1 MTENI
6 KTIVVNELSKS
17 FGETLALDKCNFSA
31 FSGSVNAVVGENGS
45 GKSTLVKIL
54 SGVLNPDHGQI
65 SILGKTPKNPLEA
78 KKIGLSTI
86 FQEILIAN
94 ELSITENIFMGHE
107 DIFGKKISKNF
118 KINKSYEVLKRLSD
132 IDFDVEADAG
142 SLPLNEK
149 QWVVI
154 ARAVVSDPKILIFD
168 ESSAAL
174 DLEATKKLHSE
185 MRRLCKLGTTIIII
199 SHRIKELVNIADHVT
214 ILRDGKTV
222 SNLNG
227 KEITEENLIHHL
239 TRGKIKASINNTDFQ
254 KNNMPINDK
263 VSIECNNLTL
273 KNNSKGF
280 DTRINQGQIL
290 GVTGLDGQGQANFI
304 KILSGINQAFTGDVI
319 TFDEEGEKKN
329 INNLN
334 DSYINKVVY
343 ISGDR
348 SKEGIFPN
356 LSILENFGF
365 SMYRNNLILKNIIN
379 FRSVSKNF
387 DEYATKLSLKFG
399 KNKDLITSLSGGNQQ
414 KVLIARALS
423 NNPKILILNDPARG
437 VDISTKNE
445 IHNQLKIFAKNG
457 GTVIYLSTEI
467 EEFFDFVDE
476 VYVFYSFNLHTKLT
490 GSDINEDK
498 IMSSIFGQ

>member
-1 MTENI
+1 MTENV

-17 FGETLALDKCNFSA
+17 FGETIALDKCNFSA
-31 FSGSVNAVVGENGS
+31 LSGSVNAVVGENGS

-65 SILGKTPKNPLEA
+65 SILGKIPKNPLEA

-107 DIFGKKISKNF
+107 DIFGKNISKNF
-118 KINKSYEVLKRLSD
+118 KIKKSYEVLKRLSD

-154 ARAVVSDPKILIFD
+154 ARAVLSDPKILIFD

-174 DLEATKKLHSE
+174 DLEATKKLHYE
-185 MRRLCKLGTTIIII
+185 MKRLCKLGTTIIII

-222 SNLNG
+222 TNLND

-239 TRGKIKASINNTDFQ
+239 TRGKIKVPKNNINFQ
-254 KNNMPINDK
+254 KKNKPIK
-263 VSIECNNLTL
+263 EKISIECKNLTL

-280 DTRINQGQIL
+280 DTRIMQGQIL

-304 KILSGINQAFTGDVI
+304 KILSGINQAFIGDVI
-319 TFDEEGEKKN
+319 TFDEEGEKRK

-334 DSYINKVVY
+334 DSYLNKVVY

-379 FRSVSKNF
+379 FRSVSEIF
-387 DEYATKLSLKFG
+387 DKYATKLSLKFA

-445 IHNQLKIFAKNG
+445 IHNQLKIFAENG

-467 EEFFDFVDE
+467 EEFFDFVNE